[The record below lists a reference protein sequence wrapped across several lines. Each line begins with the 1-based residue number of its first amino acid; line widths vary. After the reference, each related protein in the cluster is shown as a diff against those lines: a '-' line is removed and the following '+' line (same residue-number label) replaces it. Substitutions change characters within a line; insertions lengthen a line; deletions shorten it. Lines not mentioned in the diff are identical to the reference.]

1 MADGRNR
8 GQPMVNEVR
17 IYIEGG
23 GEGKN
28 TKALVRQG
36 FSSFFKEL
44 VQVAQSKKIKWNITL
59 CGSRNNAFRDFK
71 NALEDRPNAFIILLV
86 DSEAPVKLKQRPW
99 EHLKSRDNWDSP
111 AGVDETHCYLM
122 VQAMEAWFM
131 ADIDTLKIFYGQ
143 GFKENAIPKN
153 TNVEMIEKDL
163 LERSLKAA
171 RRDTKSK
178 GEYKKIQHAS
188 KLLEMLD
195 VDKVRQASSECDRI
209 FTTLTELMEQGN

>member
-1 MADGRNR
+1 
-8 GQPMVNEVR
+8 MVNEVR

>member
-1 MADGRNR
+1 
-8 GQPMVNEVR
+8 MVKEVR

-23 GEGKN
+23 GDGKN
-28 TKALVRQG
+28 TKQLLRQG

-44 VQVAQSKKIKWNITL
+44 VQMARSNQIKWNMIV

-71 NALEDRPNAFIILLV
+71 NALADYPKAFIVLLV
-86 DSEAPVKLKQRPW
+86 YSEAPVVKQSPW

-111 AGVDETHCYLM
+111 GVDDTHCYLM
-122 VQAMEAWFM
+122 VQAMEAWLI
-131 ADIDTLKIFYGQ
+131 ADIDTLKRFYGQ

-153 TNVEMIEKDL
+153 RNVEMIEKDL
-163 LERSLKAA
+163 LEPSLKAA
-171 RRDTKSK
+171 TRDTKSK
-178 GEYKKIQHAS
+178 GEYQKIQHAS

-195 VDKVRQASSECDRI
+195 VDNVRKASSECDRI

>member
-1 MADGRNR
+1 
-8 GQPMVNEVR
+8 MVNEVR

-195 VDKVRQASSECDRI
+195 VDKVRKASAECDRI
-209 FTTLTELMEQGN
+209 FTTLTELMEQAL